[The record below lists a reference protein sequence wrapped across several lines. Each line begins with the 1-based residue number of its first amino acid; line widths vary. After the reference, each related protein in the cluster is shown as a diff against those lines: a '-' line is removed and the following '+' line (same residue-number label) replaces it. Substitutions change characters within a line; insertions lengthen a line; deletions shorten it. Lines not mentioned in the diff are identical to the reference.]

1 MICSFFAIFAALFA
15 ISAHSETG
23 GACLS
28 NMWAFKCSL
37 FCSAICS
44 GSSSFGAYLS
54 IKFAL
59 IASTS
64 QIIGEHSAVIDKLK
78 ITVLHNE
85 IAILQSCLYIEC
97 VLQAS
102 FQNIF

>member
-15 ISAHSETG
+15 ISANSEAG

-28 NMWAFKCSL
+28 NMWAFKCSI
-37 FCSAICS
+37 FCSGVCA
-44 GSSSFGAYLS
+44 GSSSYGAYLS

-59 IASTS
+59 IAGKSE
-64 QIIGEHSAVIDKLK
+64 ILGEHSAVIDKLK

-85 IAILQSCLYIEC
+85 IAILQSCLYIEA
-97 VLQAS
+97 VLQE
-102 FQNIF
+102 